1 MALSNQYYQETSGNQ
16 RAGAHQQD
24 PTKRF
29 TKEAWRKKFAVFDNI
44 RDQITSEDEKE
55 LDQAV
60 DTAVR
65 EVRAETSKTYGKT
78 PA

>member
-1 MALSNQYYQETSGNQ
+1 VSKV
-16 RAGAHQQD
+16 R
-24 PTKRF
+24 
-29 TKEAWRKKFAVFDNI
+29 WRKKFAVFDDI

-65 EVRAETSKTYGKT
+65 EVRAETSKAYGKT